1 LKKSKFSGIGSS
13 RLKTKDSTE
22 ETMKPIIKTAFA
34 SAAAC
39 VLALLPLGAQAQSWP
54 TKPVRI
60 IVPYAPGGSAD
71 TLGRIAAEQL
81 TEALGQQFVV
91 ENKPGAGGVLGST
104 QVARA
109 APDGYTLGVSGI
121 ATHVIAPAINPNVS
135 YDPVK
140 DFSHVALLGGP
151 PIVFV
156 VHPSVKANSIKEFE
170 ALVKGAGKK
179 MSFGSPGAGTH
190 GHLMAEAWL
199 KKAGL
204 EMEHIAYKGASG
216 AMTDLIGNH
225 IPSSSN
231 TLATAAAHI
240 RSGAARGIAVT
251 SKERLKAFPDVPT
264 FAEAGYPDLVGITWF
279 SLSGPKGM
287 PKDIVDKIN
296 KEVVRIMAS
305 PQVQARLARDEI
317 VTEPLNPEDFTKFIQ
332 KEIEL
337 WTPVAKA
344 SGAQPE

>member
-1 LKKSKFSGIGSS
+1 MRVGVKV
-13 RLKTKDSTE
+13 
-22 ETMKPIIKTAFA
+22 
-34 SAAAC
+34 
-39 VLALLPLGAQAQSWP
+39 VLAALAVGWLGLLPGGAGAQDWP

-71 TLGRIAAEQL
+71 TLGRIAAEGL
-81 TEALGQQFVV
+81 SEALKQQFVV

-121 ATHVIAPAINPNVS
+121 ATHTIAPAINPNVS
-135 YDPVK
+135 YDPIK
-140 DFSHVALLGGP
+140 DFTHIALLGGP

-156 VHPSVKANSIKEFE
+156 VHPSVKANTIKEFE
-170 ALVKGAGKK
+170 EIVRNSKGKK
-179 MSFGSPGAGTH
+179 LSFGSPGAGTH

-204 EMEHIAYKGASG
+204 DMEHIAYKGASG

-231 TLATAAAHI
+231 TLATAAPHI
-240 RSGAARGIAVT
+240 RAGAARGIGVT
-251 SKERLKAFPDVPT
+251 SSQRLKAFPDVPT
-264 FAEAGYPDLVGITWF
+264 YAEQGYPDLVGITWF
-279 SLSGPKGM
+279 SISGPKGVS
-287 PKDIVDKIN
+287 KDIVDKLN
-296 KEVVRIMAS
+296 KEIVRIMSS
-305 PQVQARLARDEI
+305 PQVQERLARDEI
-317 VTEPLNPEDFTKFIQ
+317 VTEPLNADQFTKFVADEAAKWGPI
-332 KEIEL
+332 
-337 WTPVAKA
+337 AKA

>member
-1 LKKSKFSGIGSS
+1 MKTWLK
-13 RLKTKDSTE
+13 
-22 ETMKPIIKTAFA
+22 IIL
-34 SAAAC
+34 AAAAAGWLG
-39 VLALLPLGAQAQSWP
+39 LASQGAGAQGWP

-71 TLGRIAAEQL
+71 TLGRLAAEQL
-81 TEALGQQFVV
+81 SETFKQQFIV

-135 YDPVK
+135 YDSLK
-140 DFSHVALLGGP
+140 DFTHVALLGGP

-156 VHPSVKANSIKEFE
+156 VHPSVKANTIKEFE
-170 ALVKGAGKK
+170 EVIRNTKDKK
-179 MSFGSPGAGTH
+179 LSYGSPGAGTH
-190 GHLMAEAWL
+190 GHLMAVAWL

-204 EMEHIAYKGASG
+204 DMEHIAYKGASG

-225 IPSSSN
+225 IPASSN

-240 RSGAARGIAVT
+240 RAGAARGIGVT
-251 SKERLKAFPDVPT
+251 STNRLKAFPDVPT

-279 SLSGPKGM
+279 SISGPKGM
-287 PKDIVDKIN
+287 PKDVVEKLN
-296 KEVVRIMAS
+296 KEIVRIMGS
-305 PQVQARLARDEI
+305 TPVQERLARDEI
-317 VTEPLNPEDFTKFIQ
+317 VTEPLNAEQFAKFIAD
-332 KEIEL
+332 E
-337 WTPVAKA
+337 TAKWGPIA
-344 SGAQPE
+344 KDSGAQPE

>member
-1 LKKSKFSGIGSS
+1 MK
-13 RLKTKDSTE
+13 RLVT
-22 ETMKPIIKTAFA
+22 TALAALA
-34 SAAAC
+34 S
-39 VLALLPLGAQAQSWP
+39 LALASGGAGAQEWP
-54 TKPVRI
+54 AKPVRI

-81 TEALGQQFVV
+81 SEALKQQFVV

-121 ATHVIAPAINPNVS
+121 ATHTIAPAINPNVS
-135 YDPVK
+135 YDPIK
-140 DFSHVALLGGP
+140 DFTHVALLGGP

-156 VHPSVKANSIKEFE
+156 VHPSVKANTMKEFE
-170 ALVKGAGKK
+170 DVIRGTKGKK
-179 MSFGSPGAGTH
+179 LSYGSPGAGTH

-204 EMEHIAYKGASG
+204 DMEHIAYKGASG

-225 IPSSSN
+225 IPASSN

-240 RSGAARGIAVT
+240 RAGNARALAVT
-251 SKERLKAFPDVPT
+251 SGKRLNGFPDAPT
-264 FAEAGYPDLVGITWF
+264 FAEIGYPDLVGITWF
-279 SLSGPKGM
+279 AISGPKGM
-287 PKDIVDKIN
+287 PKDVVERLN
-296 KEVVRIMAS
+296 KELVRIMAL
-305 PQVQARLARDEI
+305 PQVQERLARDEI
-317 VTEPLNPEDFTKFIQ
+317 TTEPMNAEQFAKFVADEAAKWGPI
-332 KEIEL
+332 
-337 WTPVAKA
+337 AKA

>member
-1 LKKSKFSGIGSS
+1 MRIMLRTI
-13 RLKTKDSTE
+13 
-22 ETMKPIIKTAFA
+22 
-34 SAAAC
+34 AAA
-39 VLALLPLGAQAQSWP
+39 LGALAVWSGGARAQDWP

-71 TLGRIAAEQL
+71 TLGRIGAEQL
-81 TEALGQQFVV
+81 SEAFKQQFVV
-91 ENKPGAGGVLGST
+91 ENRPGAGGVLGSA

-109 APDGYTLGVSGI
+109 AADGYTLGVSGI

-135 YDPVK
+135 YDPIK

-156 VHPSVKANSIKEFE
+156 VHPSVQAKSVKEFE
-170 ALVKGAGKK
+170 EVVRASKGKK
-179 MSFGSPGAGTH
+179 LSYGSPGAGTH

-204 EMEHIAYKGASG
+204 DMEHIAYKGASG
-216 AMTDLIGNH
+216 AMADLIGNH
-225 IPSSSN
+225 IPASSN

-240 RSGAARGIAVT
+240 RGGNARALGVT
-251 SKERLKAFPDVPT
+251 SAKRLGGFPDVQT

-279 SLSGPKGM
+279 GISGPKGM
-287 PKDIVDKIN
+287 PKEVVEKLN
-296 KEVVRIMAS
+296 KELVRIMAL
-305 PQVQARLARDEI
+305 PAVQERLARDEI
-317 VTEPLNPEDFTKFIQ
+317 TSEPLSADQFAKLVADETAKWGPI
-332 KEIEL
+332 
-337 WTPVAKA
+337 AKA

>member
-1 LKKSKFSGIGSS
+1 MKFGLKAA
-13 RLKTKDSTE
+13 LAAL
-22 ETMKPIIKTAFA
+22 TAGW
-34 SAAAC
+34 
-39 VLALLPLGAQAQSWP
+39 LGLLPGGAGAQDWP

-71 TLGRIAAEQL
+71 TLGRIAAEGL
-81 TEALGQQFVV
+81 SEALKQQFVV

-121 ATHVIAPAINPNVS
+121 ATHTIAPAINPNVS
-135 YDPVK
+135 YDPIK
-140 DFSHVALLGGP
+140 DFTHIALLGGP

-156 VHPSVKANSIKEFE
+156 VHPSVKANTIKEFE
-170 ALVKGAGKK
+170 EIVRNSKGKK
-179 MSFGSPGAGTH
+179 LSFGSPGAGTH

-204 EMEHIAYKGASG
+204 DMEHIAYKGASG

-231 TLATAAAHI
+231 TLATAAPHI
-240 RSGAARGIAVT
+240 RSGAARGIGVT
-251 SKERLKAFPDVPT
+251 STQRLKAFPDVPT
-264 FAEAGYPDLVGITWF
+264 YAEQGYPDLVGITWF
-279 SLSGPKGM
+279 SISGPKGVS
-287 PKDIVDKIN
+287 KDIVDKLN
-296 KEVVRIMAS
+296 KEIVRIMTS
-305 PQVQARLARDEI
+305 PQVQERLARDEI
-317 VTEPLNPEDFTKFIQ
+317 VTEPLNAEQFTKFVADEAAKWGPI
-332 KEIEL
+332 
-337 WTPVAKA
+337 AKA

>member
-1 LKKSKFSGIGSS
+1 MRIMLRTI
-13 RLKTKDSTE
+13 
-22 ETMKPIIKTAFA
+22 
-34 SAAAC
+34 AAALGA
-39 VLALLPLGAQAQSWP
+39 LALLSGGAGAQDWP

-71 TLGRIAAEQL
+71 TLGRIAAEGL
-81 TEALGQQFVV
+81 SEAFKEQFVV
-91 ENKPGAGGVLGST
+91 ENRPGAGGVLGSA

-109 APDGYTLGVSGI
+109 AADGYTLGVSGI

-135 YDPVK
+135 YDAIK
-140 DFSHVALLGGP
+140 DFTHIALLGGP

-156 VHPSVKANSIKEFE
+156 VHPTVKANTIKEFE
-170 ALVKGAGKK
+170 EIVRGSKGKK
-179 MSFGSPGAGTH
+179 LSFGSPGAGTH

-204 EMEHIAYKGASG
+204 DMEHIAYKGASG
-216 AMTDLIGNH
+216 AMADLIGNH

-240 RSGAARGIAVT
+240 RSGAARGIGVT
-251 SKERLKAFPDVPT
+251 SAQRLKAFPDVPT

-279 SLSGPKGM
+279 SISGPKGM
-287 PKDIVDKIN
+287 PK
-296 KEVVRIMAS
+296 EVTEKLNREIVRIMQL
-305 PQVQARLARDEI
+305 PQVQERLARDEI
-317 VTEPLNPEDFTKFIQ
+317 VTEPLNAEQFTKFVTDEAAKWGPI
-332 KEIEL
+332 
-337 WTPVAKA
+337 AKA

>member
-1 LKKSKFSGIGSS
+1 MKLRLTAALAGI
-13 RLKTKDSTE
+13 
-22 ETMKPIIKTAFA
+22 
-34 SAAAC
+34 AAGWT
-39 VLALLPLGAQAQSWP
+39 ALLLGGAVAQEWP

-71 TLGRIAAEQL
+71 TLGRIAAEGL
-81 TEALGQQFVV
+81 SEAFKQQFIV

-104 QVARA
+104 QVARS

-121 ATHVIAPAINPNVS
+121 ATHTIAPAINPNVS
-135 YDPVK
+135 YEPIK
-140 DFSHVALLGGP
+140 DFTHIALLGGP

-156 VHPSVKANSIKEFE
+156 VHPTVKANTIKEFE
-170 ALVKGAGKK
+170 EIVRNSKGKK
-179 MSFGSPGAGTH
+179 LSFGSPGAGTH

-240 RSGAARGIAVT
+240 RSGAARGIGVT
-251 SKERLKAFPDVPT
+251 SAQRLKGFPDVPT
-264 FAEAGYPDLVGITWF
+264 YAEQGYPDLIGITWF
-279 SLSGPKGM
+279 SISGPKDM
-287 PKDIVDKIN
+287 PKAVVEKLN
-296 KEVVRIMAS
+296 KEIVRIMSS
-305 PQVQARLARDEI
+305 PQIQERLARDEI
-317 VTEPLNPEDFTKFIQ
+317 VTEPLNPEQFAKFVTEENAKWGPI
-332 KEIEL
+332 
-337 WTPVAKA
+337 AKA